1 VLSGQWFGSARG
13 PKRLRAFAASRA
25 AGLQRALQSE
35 VVAMV
40 AEARAQPG
48 GDDLDRGLHSQ
59 CLKDFD
65 RADFTVGGAVF
76 AQGEA
81 ARAGEPDASK
91 ARRDFCDRLRAT
103 CRRCSEDPKFAF
115 VASALCS
122 QVTMAHLGTVCFS
135 GPHSYALPGGAV
147 KGSYS
152 VRHLRRNQLCITV
165 RRSARD
171 FTSFALPDGDMHG
184 CHRMSFVEQSAEVV
198 LQAADARGDTP
209 LVHVREVREA
219 IRLVW
224 PDERVVVHDDLALDV
239 RSPPAGLGLLAAA
252 AEARRAAMGYAF
264 APLRLPM
271 EMLRKALGAVAFV
284 IPLAAR
290 KTAAATHKQ
299 RTS

>member
-1 VLSGQWFGSARG
+1 MF
-13 PKRLRAFAASRA
+13 
-25 AGLQRALQSE
+25 
-35 VVAMV
+35 

-48 GDDLDRGLHSQ
+48 GDDPDRGLHAQ
-59 CLKDFD
+59 CMKDFD

-81 ARAGEPDASK
+81 ARAGEAEASK
-91 ARRDFCDRLRAT
+91 ARLDFSGRLRAT
-103 CRRCSEDPKFAF
+103 CRRCSEDPSFAF

-152 VRHLRRNQLCITV
+152 VRHLRRAQLCITV

-171 FTSFALPDGDMHG
+171 FTSFALPDGDVHG
-184 CHRMSFVEQSAEVV
+184 CHRMSFVEQSAVVV
-198 LQAADARGDTP
+198 LEAAVAGGGAP
-209 LVHVREVREA
+209 LVRVREVREA

-224 PDERVVVHDDLALDV
+224 PDERVVVHDDLALDL
-239 RSPPAGLGLLAAA
+239 RSPPAGLGLPAAA
-252 AEARRAAMGYAF
+252 AEASRAAVGYAL
-264 APLRLPM
+264 APLRLPV
-271 EMLRKALGAVAFV
+271 EMLRKALAAVAFV

-290 KTAAATHKQ
+290 KSAAGSHKQ